1 MLTSSD
7 IKNDKYKKATKF
19 YLNLYKFNSIASQ
32 SINYK
37 KRKGSN
43 NQL

>member
-1 MLTSSD
+1 VIL
-7 IKNDKYKKATKF
+7 KNDKYKKATKF

-37 KRKGSN
+37 KEAAWVFLAAFAN
-43 NQL
+43 